1 MIGGKLGEVLNKDIG
16 ALVKDAGKVLN
27 ADIGDLVR
35 AKKVEAAA
43 TTDVATV
50 FEPAYAKERLDETL
64 VVRHNYAVPTGSD
77 SAVLLPHTVGDF
89 ARSQYMPSGQIA
101 SDPVSAMYG
110 LVGEGHDDAI
120 IYITLTHCWDR
131 LEAIERIAS
140 TKANLTRG
148 TRIAADGTWIAG
160 RMERGIALAWTRDA
174 YCFTV
179 HAPAGVGSLA
189 TFLKVFPY

>member
-43 TTDVATV
+43 TTDVPTV

-77 SAVLLPHTVGDF
+77 SAVRPASLNCLKKATLLSPLSVLKM
-89 ARSQYMPSGQIA
+89 ASGAA
-101 SDPVSAMYG
+101 S
-110 LVGEGHDDAI
+110 
-120 IYITLTHCWDR
+120 
-131 LEAIERIAS
+131 
-140 TKANLTRG
+140 
-148 TRIAADGTWIAG
+148 
-160 RMERGIALAWTRDA
+160 
-174 YCFTV
+174 
-179 HAPAGVGSLA
+179 
-189 TFLKVFPY
+189 